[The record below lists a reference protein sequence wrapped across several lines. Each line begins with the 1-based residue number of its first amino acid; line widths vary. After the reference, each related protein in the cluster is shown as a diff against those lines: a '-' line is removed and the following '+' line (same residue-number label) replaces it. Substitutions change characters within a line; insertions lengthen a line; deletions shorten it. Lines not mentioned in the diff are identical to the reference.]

1 MKKIAAVTKRCYYSN
16 TLKIILF
23 DFYSSSRHGGFA
35 CYGPLQTDGYG
46 CCYSLGQNLL
56 SFAVSAINSNEETN
70 ASRFAKTLDESLK
83 DMHDLCV
90 AKPKL

>member
-1 MKKIAAVTKRCYYSN
+1 MAVMTKKCYYSN
-16 TLKIILF
+16 TSKPCYLIC
-23 DFYSSSRHGGFA
+23 YSSSRHGGFA

-46 CCYSLGQNLL
+46 CCYSLGPNLL

-70 ASRFAKTLDESLK
+70 ASRFAQSLDESLK